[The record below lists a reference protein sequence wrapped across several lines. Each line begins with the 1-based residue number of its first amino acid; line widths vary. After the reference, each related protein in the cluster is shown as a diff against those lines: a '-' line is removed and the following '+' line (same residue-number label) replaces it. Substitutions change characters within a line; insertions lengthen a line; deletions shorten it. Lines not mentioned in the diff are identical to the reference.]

1 MPFLKAVGFGIDSPF
16 DPSHRFATS
25 WLLPPGLLFAFR
37 ALLSVYAFVTAF
49 FNLGWR
55 GTQHLGGVG
64 QSFSF
69 FTNLTYWGL
78 AFYFA
83 FSALHTGTYWLT
95 GRPLLARWPPA
106 LQTLHSIYYSTITN
120 FPFIVTIVYWVIL
133 SSNSFASPFTS
144 WYNISVH
151 AMNSLFALL
160 EILLPRTAPPP
171 WWHMLPLAI
180 LLGLYLALAYVTYY
194 TQHFYVYSFLDI
206 QSNGSGSVAGYCF
219 GILAAMIVIFIVVHF
234 LIVGRVLLTEK
245 RLGLEGRFSRRER
258 SGDDAVA
265 AELGAEGYMEMEA
278 ATQVHEAVKQR
289 LQEEAEQQAQAQVG
303 VRH

>member
-120 FPFIVTIVYWVIL
+120 FPFIVT
-133 SSNSFASPFTS
+133 SKRFP
-144 WYNISVH
+144 
-151 AMNSLFALL
+151 SLFPPDMSCTTSHTSKLSPKNLLAL
-160 EILLPRTAPPP
+160 PPAAPPSITP
-171 WWHMLPLAI
+171 HPC
-180 LLGLYLALAYVTYY
+180 
-194 TQHFYVYSFLDI
+194 H
-206 QSNGSGSVAGYCF
+206 
-219 GILAAMIVIFIVVHF
+219 H
-234 LIVGRVLLTEK
+234 
-245 RLGLEGRFSRRER
+245 
-258 SGDDAVA
+258 
-265 AELGAEGYMEMEA
+265 
-278 ATQVHEAVKQR
+278 
-289 LQEEAEQQAQAQVG
+289 
-303 VRH
+303 